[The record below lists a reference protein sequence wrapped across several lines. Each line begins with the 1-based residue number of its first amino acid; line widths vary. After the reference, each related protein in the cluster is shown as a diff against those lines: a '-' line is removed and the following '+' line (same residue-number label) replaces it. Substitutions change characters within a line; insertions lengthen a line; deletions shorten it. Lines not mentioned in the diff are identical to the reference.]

1 LKNDDVVEK
10 KVSCMER
17 MPKEKFGRKEKIQES
32 RQNSTK
38 TRKIQMAKD
47 LSIGHNLG
55 EFNLHQEDFLVVMR
69 ILSGKMIS
77 WNEIEKMFKKYR

>member
-1 LKNDDVVEK
+1 MTSWKRRFLVWRECQRRSLQERK
-10 KVSCMER
+10 KFR
-17 MPKEKFGRKEKIQES
+17 TF
-32 RQNSTK
+32 RQNSIK

-55 EFNLHQEDFLVVMR
+55 EFNLHQEDFLAVMR

>member
-1 LKNDDVVEK
+1 
-10 KVSCMER
+10 
-17 MPKEKFGRKEKIQES
+17 
-32 RQNSTK
+32 
-38 TRKIQMAKD
+38 MAKD

-77 WNEIEKMFKKYR
+77 WNKIEKMFKKYR

>member
-1 LKNDDVVEK
+1 MTSWKRRFLVWRECQRRSLEERK
-10 KVSCMER
+10 KFR
-17 MPKEKFGRKEKIQES
+17 AS
-32 RQNSTK
+32 RQNSIK

-77 WNEIEKMFKKYR
+77 WHEIEKMFKKYR